1 MSDTHADPKT
11 SALAHA
17 PTSASPAADQKPQLA
32 DLMADGPKSAAPKA
46 DGKSK
51 TGPDLDGQALRAAEQ
66 ALAEGE
72 RALAT
77 ARAQLAAE
85 PGAANARQSKGRSG
99 RELALRLLLAANVVA
114 MLVVAMLPGKTD
126 QRAVA
131 PSPSD
136 AKPAASHTEPTKRGP
151 RTDDKYAAAL
161 LAADRQDFPRAISL
175 LQEYLADSPRMAA
188 SSQASALLALEY
200 YCSRAGR
207 LGESQEYRRRI
218 QALNDSHKLP
228 EDLVAMAQAAAKSGD
243 QESLRRVWARF
254 LLQQRQ
260 VPSSLYKHLAEAY
273 LQLGDSYRAEA
284 NEAAERERVRQLEE
298 TAAKLRE
305 QVKTPGENGK

>member
-11 SALAHA
+11 SATAHA
-17 PTSASPAADQKPQLA
+17 PTSASPAADPKPQLA

-51 TGPDLDGQALRAAEQ
+51 AGPDLDGQAMRAAEQ

-85 PGAANARQSKGRSG
+85 QRPATARQGKGRSG

-114 MLVVAMLPGKTD
+114 MLVVAMLPGKTEP
-126 QRAVA
+126 REAGS
-131 PSPSD
+131 SPGG
-136 AKPAASHTEPTKRGP
+136 AKPAAAHPEPAKRNP
-151 RTDDKYAAAL
+151 RTDDKYAEAL
-161 LAADRQDFPRAISL
+161 RAADRQDFPRAIAL

-188 SSQASALLALEY
+188 GSQASALLALEY
-200 YCSRAGR
+200 YCARAGR
-207 LGESQEYRRRI
+207 LSESQEYRRRI

-228 EDLVAMAQAAAKSGD
+228 EDLVAMAQAAAQSGD

-298 TAAKLRE
+298 TAARLRE
-305 QVKTPGENGK
+305 QVKTPEENGK

>member
-1 MSDTHADPKT
+1 M
-11 SALAHA
+11 
-17 PTSASPAADQKPQLA
+17 
-32 DLMADGPKSAAPKA
+32 
-46 DGKSK
+46 
-51 TGPDLDGQALRAAEQ
+51 
-66 ALAEGE
+66 AEGE

-85 PGAANARQSKGRSG
+85 PGAANPRQGKGRSG
-99 RELALRLLLAANVVA
+99 RELALRLLLAANVLA
-114 MLVVAMLPGKTD
+114 MLVVAMLPGKTE
-126 QRAVA
+126 QPKVA
-131 PSPSD
+131 PSASD
-136 AKPAASHTEPTKRGP
+136 AKPAVVHTEPAKRGP

-161 LAADRQDFPRAISL
+161 LAADRQDYPRAITL

-305 QVKTPGENGK
+305 QVKNPGENGK